1 MKRKHL
7 NGDTQTRI
15 AHFIDLPPEAVFGS
29 VGVHLI
35 QDSYCTVENFLSMPV
50 FSDRLV
56 RLVCRNF
63 DIALE
68 GRNLSAKE
76 LSGGMLVL
84 TGRICSV
91 SYKRRGETEEE

>member
-1 MKRKHL
+1 
-7 NGDTQTRI
+7 
-15 AHFIDLPPEAVFGS
+15 
-29 VGVHLI
+29 
-35 QDSYCTVENFLSMPV
+35 MPV

-91 SYKRRGETEEE
+91 SCKRRGETEEE

>member
-1 MKRKHL
+1 
-7 NGDTQTRI
+7 
-15 AHFIDLPPEAVFGS
+15 
-29 VGVHLI
+29 
-35 QDSYCTVENFLSMPV
+35 MPV

-63 DIALE
+63 DIAVE

>member
-7 NGDTQTRI
+7 NRRHSGPHSALYRTRRPRR
-15 AHFIDLPPEAVFGS
+15 FPGS
-29 VGVHLI
+29 VGGGSDDK
-35 QDSYCTVENFLSMPV
+35 DSTALENFLSMPV

-56 RLVCRNF
+56 RLVCR